1 MTNVQITGN
10 IGRRESDTESSLV
23 QGLSI
28 GAVTR
33 LEKPLG
39 IPPIIMGSLD
49 LNRVIARGKVT
60 RDI

>member
-23 QGLSI
+23 QGLPI

-33 LEKPLG
+33 LEKSLG
-39 IPPIIMGSLD
+39 IPPVIMGSLD
-49 LNRVIARGKVT
+49 LNRVVTRGEVT